1 MNMKLG
7 HTFRIAFTALKINKM
22 RSILTIFGIVIG
34 ITAIMVVMSVG
45 NSTEDMILD
54 QIGGMGSEM
63 IIIRPGKE
71 PKGPS
76 DIAGALLSDSLTIRD
91 FEALKNKSNVPYL
104 ADIAPSVIVPGSVS
118 YGGETYTPTV
128 FGWSADLMVR
138 MFDLYPEA
146 GTFFDSNDISQKSN
160 VAIIGKTV
168 KKELFGDSDAVG
180 KNIKIKN
187 KNFKVIGVFGS
198 RGQTSVFNVDEMVL
212 LPYTTAQEYLLGVD
226 YYHEIIVM
234 AKDTASVQ
242 ATVLDIETTLRE
254 SHNITDP
261 SKDDF
266 HVHTQEG
273 LMTQVKTIV
282 GSLTLFLSLVMA
294 ISLLV
299 GGVGIMNIMLVSVT
313 ERTREIGLRK
323 AIGATKIDIML
334 QFITEAV
341 MLTGLGG
348 MIGIFLGTGLSFLAS
363 IILSKSMQTNI
374 DFSFPLNA
382 TIAGIAMSIFVG
394 LVFGLYPARKAANKD
409 PIEAL
414 RYE

>member
-1 MNMKLG
+1 MKFG
-7 HTFRIAFTALKINKM
+7 HTFTIAFTALKINKM

-45 NSTEDMILD
+45 NSTEAMILG

-63 IIIRPGKE
+63 IVIQPGKE

-76 DIAGALLSDSLTIRD
+76 DIAGALLSDSLTTRD
-91 FEALKNKSNVPYL
+91 VEALKNKTNVPFL

-128 FGWSADLMVR
+128 FGWSAELMAR
-138 MFDLYPEA
+138 MFNLYPET
-146 GTFFDSNDISQKSN
+146 GVFFDENDISQKTN
-160 VAIIGKTV
+160 VAIIGSKV
-168 KKELFGDSDAVG
+168 KKELFGDSDAIG

-187 KNFKVIGVFGS
+187 KNFRVIGTFGT
-198 RGQTSVFNVDEMVL
+198 RGQSGMFDVDEMVL
-212 LPYTTAQEYLLGVD
+212 LPYSTAQDYLLGVD
-226 YYHEIIVM
+226 YYHEIMVM
-234 AKDTASVQ
+234 AKDTESVQ
-242 ATVLDIETTLRE
+242 ATILDIQNTLRE
-254 SHNITDP
+254 MHDITDP

-266 HVHTQEG
+266 HIHTQEG

-282 GSLTLFLSLVMA
+282 GALTLFLSLVMA

-323 AIGATKIDIML
+323 AIGATKTDILL
-334 QFITEAV
+334 QFIVEAI
-341 MLTGLGG
+341 MLTGIGG
-348 MIGIFLGTGLSFLAS
+348 LIGVFLGTGFSYIAS
-363 IILSKSMQTNI
+363 IFISQSMKT
-374 DFSFPLNA
+374 DVAFSFPITA
-382 TIAGIAMSIFVG
+382 TLSGIGMSVFVG
-394 LVFGLYPARKAANKD
+394 LVFGLYPSRKAANKD